1 MTTDDKI
8 ESKKLQHDIQ
18 SEAAKVLALSAGIID
33 KY

>member
-8 ESKKLQHDIQ
+8 ESKKLQHDIK
-18 SEAAKVLALSAGIID
+18 SKAAKVLALSAGIID